1 VTQVIQALAREARW
15 LMNMELRGLWLDHPG
30 RDRAQFTVRTD
41 DGDDLLTAAGYVSLP
56 DSDDL
61 PVIRVVP
68 VADRDLFT
76 VL

>member
-1 VTQVIQALAREARW
+1 MNIQ
-15 LMNMELRGLWLDHPG
+15 LRSLWLDHPG
-30 RDRAQFTVRTD
+30 RDRAQFTCRTD
-41 DGDDLLTAAGYVSLP
+41 DGDDLLTAAGYMALT

>member
-1 VTQVIQALAREARW
+1 
-15 LMNMELRGLWLDHPG
+15 MNIELRSLWLDHPG

-41 DGDDLLTAAGYVSLP
+41 DGDDRLTVAGYMALT

-61 PVIRVVP
+61 AVIRVVP

>member
-1 VTQVIQALAREARW
+1 
-15 LMNMELRGLWLDHPG
+15 MNIELRRLWLDHPD

-41 DGDDLLTAAGYVSLP
+41 DGDDLFAGAGYMALP

-68 VADRDLFT
+68 VADRELFT

>member
-1 VTQVIQALAREARW
+1 VAQFIQTLAREAWW
-15 LMNMELRGLWLDHPG
+15 LMNIELRCLWLDYPS
-30 RDRAQFTVRTD
+30 RDRAQFTVSTD
-41 DGDDLLTAAGYVSLP
+41 DGDDLLAAAGYMALP